1 MHLAADNAKLEVVQ
15 FLVSARAEIN
25 AKNYKGPGDSETQLN
40 RKSSHGGKKNTKT
53 EAKRRWTM
61 QRSGSSVPTERWS
74 SKSWSRT
81 CLGHWRDFPSQVAS
95 ICIQPNQFLKDPTHF
110 NRKCLRNEFNLN
122 STCLTHFLVRCLVQ
136 SVILGCCFFVVFPRC
151 IFDFIVFRIRNSA
164 ARNSTFF
171 VGRVVL

>member
-1 MHLAADNAKLEVVQ
+1 MQ

-25 AKNYKGPGDSETQLN
+25 AKNYKGPGDSETQPN
-40 RKSSHGGKKNTKT
+40 RKSSHGGKKTTKT

-136 SVILGCCFFVVFPRC
+136 SVILGCCFLLFFLVAYLISLFSEFATQLQE
-151 IFDFIVFRIRNSA
+151 I
-164 ARNSTFF
+164 ARFLW
-171 VGRVVL
+171 VVLCCEFCWFVFLPLV